1 MAKFEHSED
10 ISAPNEAGSLQ
21 HVSDMSVGAPGF
33 DQQSWQ

>member
-21 HVSDMSVGAPGF
+21 HVSDMSVGAPGAG
-33 DQQSWQ
+33 QET